1 MSYTAWYT
9 VDVADMKLD
18 DRFDCATLDEA
29 LELVEELEEYGIE
42 DVVIWDN
49 IADEPVGKGA

>member
-9 VDVADMKLD
+9 VDVADVKLD
-18 DRFDCATLDEA
+18 DRFDCSTLDEA

-42 DVVIWDN
+42 NVVIWDN